1 MAHYYRTR
9 VLVSKRKQLIH
20 SWLKLL
26 KFRFLLSGKSK
37 LVVLLKPRYLVQR
50 HSIKSMGMARTS
62 ALFFLFFSD
71 VICYRYKIYLLI
83 VAEVA
88 EIQNNHKYFPQRD
101 NFERINEVKLYLDI
115 RSVGKLCVEFSS
127 TSSN

>member
-1 MAHYYRTR
+1 M
-9 VLVSKRKQLIH
+9 VIIIKVSIRSFWKIEAGRPTEAKIP
-20 SWLKLL
+20 S
-26 KFRFLLSGKSK
+26 SKSK
-37 LVVLLKPRYLVQR
+37 VWGWLVFQAF
-50 HSIKSMGMARTS
+50 S
-62 ALFFLFFSD
+62 FLFFSD

-88 EIQNNHKYFPQRD
+88 EIQNNHKYFPKRD